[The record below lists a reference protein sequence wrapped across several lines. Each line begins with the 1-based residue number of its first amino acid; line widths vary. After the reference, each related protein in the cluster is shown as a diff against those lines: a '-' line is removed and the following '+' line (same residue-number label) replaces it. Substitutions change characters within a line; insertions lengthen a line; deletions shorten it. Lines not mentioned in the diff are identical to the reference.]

1 VRSVHD
7 AGFTLAHLR
16 VRGHAQEETSMARLR
31 IDVVAIAIALWV
43 TGGAGEARADLISF
57 VAVTSDRGAD
67 STNDGVFD
75 SVFGND
81 SVTQVF
87 APPQG
92 AMGQAERTAIEFALG
107 AFLTGMIIDSVTL
120 QLSPQGGGTNLGVAA
135 NEIGRI
141 HGYTGD
147 GAIQVADMNVSNLVG
162 SIPGPT
168 ADGPVLVGLL
178 ASWLQGV
185 VDSSASPFAGLMF
198 AVDPLLMGSASYN
211 FAGTF
216 SGIPIGQRP
225 TLNVEF
231 HAGEP
236 PAPIVPEPGTLLLF
250 GTGLAVAAA
259 KRRKKTPRQQHVDER
274 ND

>member
-1 VRSVHD
+1 
-7 AGFTLAHLR
+7 
-16 VRGHAQEETSMARLR
+16 MARLR
-31 IDVVAIAIALWV
+31 IDVVAIAIALLV

-67 STNDGVFD
+67 PTNDGVFD

-120 QLSPQGGGTNLGVAA
+120 QLSPQSSNPATGNLGLAA

-168 ADGPVLVGLL
+168 ANGPVLVGLL

-198 AVDPLLMGSASYN
+198 AVDPLPLVSASYN

-216 SGIPIGQRP
+216 SGIPVGQRP

-236 PAPIVPEPGTLLLF
+236 PAPIVPEPGTFVLF
-250 GTGLAVAAA
+250 GTALAVAAGR
-259 KRRKKTPRQQHVDER
+259 RRKKAPRQQRVDER